1 MRKQALVWTLALA
14 AAVQMLAPAPAAAQQ
29 KKPNILV
36 IWGDDIGYWN
46 ISAYNQGMMG
56 YKTPNID
63 RIAKEGALF
72 TDWYGEQS
80 CTAGRSAFITGQSG
94 FRTGNLKV
102 GLPGAKEGL
111 QARDVTLAQLLK
123 AQGYMTAQFGKN
135 HLGDVDENLPTAH
148 GFDEFFGSL
157 YHLNAEEEPENPDY
171 FKDPELRKRYG
182 TRGVIHTWANAD
194 GTQRIESTGPLNR
207 KRMETI
213 DEEVTKASLDYL
225 EKAKKA
231 DKPFFLW
238 WNSTR
243 MHIWTH
249 LKAESQGKTGLG
261 IYPDGMVEH
270 DAMVGQLLDK
280 LKELGLDENTIV
292 MYSTDNGAEMMS
304 WPDGGTTPFRGEKN
318 TNWEGGYR
326 VPTVIRW
333 PGVIKPGTVSN
344 DIFSHMDML
353 PTIMAAA
360 GVPDV
365 KEQLL
370 KGMKVGDKTFKVHLD
385 GYNVLDTFAGKAPDP
400 RHEFFYFNDD
410 GSLVALRYDQWKLV
424 FAEQRAHDYDGL
436 AGSLRASAFP
446 EALQPAIR
454 SVRAGRPRGHRLS
467 ALAAG
472 ARLPARAGAG
482 VRREVP
488 GHVQGI
494 PAEPDGGQLQPR
506 PGDEDAL
513 GRRQQVTPLRRLDD
527 VSTPGRTLFER
538 VRSVVTAE
546 TMKSTRRNRRES
558 PASRRDRGGRSGRPT
573 GPDATGVR
581 WRALLLT
588 ASGAAA
594 LIFQVLWI
602 KQLTLIVGVDVYAV
616 TAGVSAFF
624 AGPGARRA
632 RARPRGGPR
641 AAAAAAVCG
650 AGDRHGRGGCCSPPS
665 LSRTWHACS
674 RRWKRQAA
682 CSPGRSCSA
691 PSRWRRS

>member
-1 MRKQALVWTLALA
+1 MRINFPVSLLKGVTGMAMLIFSLGVSA
-14 AAVQMLAPAPAAAQQ
+14 AG
-29 KKPNILV
+29 KPNILV

-80 CTAGRSAFITGQSG
+80 CTAGRSALLTGQSG

-102 GLPGAKEGL
+102 GLPGATEGL

-135 HLGDVDENLPTAH
+135 HLGDLDEHLPTAH
-148 GFDEFFGSL
+148 GFDEFMGSL

-171 FKDPELRKRYG
+171 FKDPAMIKKFA
-182 TRGVIHTWANAD
+182 TRGVIHTWANPD
-194 GTQRIESTGPLNR
+194 GTQKIEKTGPLTK

-213 DEEVTKASLDYL
+213 DDEVTKASLEYL
-225 EKAKKA
+225 EKAAKS

-249 LKAESQGKTGLG
+249 LKKDVEGKTGLG

-270 DAMVGQLLDK
+270 DAHIGQLLDK
-280 LKELGLDENTIV
+280 LKELGLEDNTIV

-326 VPTVIRW
+326 VPTLIRW
-333 PGVIKPGTVSN
+333 PGTIKPGSVDN
-344 DIFSHMDML
+344 NIYSHMDML

-385 GYNVLDTFAGKAPDP
+385 GYNVTDSFAGKGPNP

-410 GSLVALRYDQWKLV
+410 GSLVALRYDNWKLV
-424 FAEQRAHDYDGL
+424 FAEQRAHDYTVWQDPFVV
-436 AGSLRASAFP
+436 LRFP
-446 EALQPAIR
+446 KLFN
-454 SVRAGRPRGHRLS
+454 
-467 ALAAG
+467 
-472 ARLPARAGAG
+472 
-482 VRREVP
+482 
-488 GHVQGI
+488 
-494 PAEPDGGQLQPR
+494 
-506 PGDEDAL
+506 
-513 GRRQQVTPLRRLDD
+513 LRTD
-527 VSTPGRTLFER
+527 PFER
-538 VRSVVTAE
+538 ADHEAIDYPRWRLERAFLLVPAQQYVGKFLATFQEFPPSQKVGSFSLDQVMEKLT
-546 TMKSTRRNRRES
+546 ES
-558 PASRRDRGGRSGRPT
+558 PAGT
-573 GPDATGVR
+573 N
-581 WRALLLT
+581 
-588 ASGAAA
+588 
-594 LIFQVLWI
+594 
-602 KQLTLIVGVDVYAV
+602 
-616 TAGVSAFF
+616 
-624 AGPGARRA
+624 
-632 RARPRGGPR
+632 
-641 AAAAAAVCG
+641 
-650 AGDRHGRGGCCSPPS
+650 
-665 LSRTWHACS
+665 
-674 RRWKRQAA
+674 
-682 CSPGRSCSA
+682 
-691 PSRWRRS
+691 